1 MAKEATQDGRAKNFL
16 SFWSTLPGVLTA
28 AATFITAVTG
38 LLVYLH
44 STPDPPTNKMEPVV
58 TTSLTTPPASNP
70 TTTSAPSS
78 PTTVSTKRDL
88 TIPTLPRTTSS
99 SPPPTATTAA
109 GCTAFDTMNSTLIT
123 LSPDRAPK
131 GAEVK
136 VTGSG
141 FCPGDLIDFKVHTSN
156 AGSVT
161 TDGKG
166 GFVSTITVPPDA
178 PSSGFSTDISAN
190 SRTNR
195 GYASAP
201 FTMG

>member
-28 AATFITAVTG
+28 AATFITA
-38 LLVYLH
+38 
-44 STPDPPTNKMEPVV
+44 
-58 TTSLTTPPASNP
+58 
-70 TTTSAPSS
+70 
-78 PTTVSTKRDL
+78 
-88 TIPTLPRTTSS
+88 
-99 SPPPTATTAA
+99 
-109 GCTAFDTMNSTLIT
+109 
-123 LSPDRAPK
+123 
-131 GAEVK
+131 